1 MDLHVIKRDGTREPF
16 SKKKLELAIYKAI
29 VDSAA
34 PSELSEGYDANKI
47 ASKAATY
54 VEDTLKQ
61 PMMDY
66 QHEELTTEDVM
77 RVSEATLMR
86 MKYFDAARALILYR
100 DHNKPDIFRI
110 RTTFKPN
117 EYPELYKYVEA
128 IRHSYWLHT
137 EFNYTSDMQDI
148 NVNMTNAEKTAA
160 IRSMLAISQIEV
172 DVKTFW
178 GKIGDVL
185 PKPEIQAVG
194 ATFAEC
200 HVAGTEI
207 LTPQGWLDFRAV
219 TLDTDVVQY
228 DKYTGQM
235 TVTKPSNVV
244 NEPYKGEV
252 YRLENR
258 VTSAVLTPNHRMIFT
273 HKKSGEVVEK
283 HIKDIQSFHSEMMLP
298 VTGKLVGVDSS
309 LSTIDRIRIAIQSDG
324 STRYWRNKE
333 GTRISRGLAQGYQ
346 TYEISFNKERKKAR
360 FRQLLDD
367 SGLPYREFTV
377 SREGY
382 VKYELDMPLDY
393 DLKTFDW
400 VDLSD
405 KSSSWCN
412 EFIEELAEWDG
423 YRLDGKGNAK
433 NCLIKYST
441 TNKQCADVVQAVG
454 VCAGYKCHI
463 NTYSDTRKDTYS
475 DAYTVSFTKTN
486 LNSSMT
492 LKPTV
497 EQYDGSIHCVT
508 VPTGVIVTRYNDRV
522 LISGNSEVR
531 HADAYANL
539 LEILGLNEEFTQL
552 KNVPAIDQRIQ
563 YLRSALVKPTSN
575 EDYFYNVILF
585 SMLIENVSLFS
596 QFYILMSFNKH
607 KGYLKGISNA
617 ISGTSKEELIHA
629 QFGFDVVNIIKKENP
644 SWWTEETKAKILDM
658 VETAYAAE
666 LKILDWIFE
675 EGDFDYLT
683 KAECAAFLEY
693 RIHDSLKNVGINYQ
707 VSPELALTDI
717 KSKFEWFNVEM
728 TSTSLNDGFNKR
740 FTNYTKRET
749 AITKEDLF

>member
-16 SKKKLELAIYKAI
+16 SKQKLELAIYKAI

-66 QHEELTTEDVM
+66 HEELTTEDVM

-100 DHNKPDIFRI
+100 EHNKPDIFRR
-110 RTTFKPN
+110 RTTFKPY
-117 EYPELYKYVEA
+117 EYPALYKYVEA

-148 NVNMTNAEKTAA
+148 NVNMSNAEKTAA
-160 IRSMLAISQIEV
+160 TRSMLAISQIEV

-178 GKIGDVL
+178 GKIGEVL

-194 ATFAEC
+194 ATFAE
-200 HVAGTEI
+200 
-207 LTPQGWLDFRAV
+207 
-219 TLDTDVVQY
+219 
-228 DKYTGQM
+228 
-235 TVTKPSNVV
+235 
-244 NEPYKGEV
+244 
-252 YRLENR
+252 
-258 VTSAVLTPNHRMIFT
+258 
-273 HKKSGEVVEK
+273 
-283 HIKDIQSFHSEMMLP
+283 
-298 VTGKLVGVDSS
+298 
-309 LSTIDRIRIAIQSDG
+309 
-324 STRYWRNKE
+324 
-333 GTRISRGLAQGYQ
+333 
-346 TYEISFNKERKKAR
+346 
-360 FRQLLDD
+360 
-367 SGLPYREFTV
+367 
-377 SREGY
+377 
-382 VKYELDMPLDY
+382 
-393 DLKTFDW
+393 
-400 VDLSD
+400 
-405 KSSSWCN
+405 
-412 EFIEELAEWDG
+412 
-423 YRLDGKGNAK
+423 
-433 NCLIKYST
+433 
-441 TNKQCADVVQAVG
+441 
-454 VCAGYKCHI
+454 
-463 NTYSDTRKDTYS
+463 
-475 DAYTVSFTKTN
+475 
-486 LNSSMT
+486 
-492 LKPTV
+492 
-497 EQYDGSIHCVT
+497 
-508 VPTGVIVTRYNDRV
+508 
-522 LISGNSEVR
+522 SEVR

-552 KNVPAIDQRIQ
+552 KNVPAIDHRIQ
-563 YLRSALVKPTSN
+563 YLKSALVKPASN

-644 SWWTEETKAKILDM
+644 SWWTEETKARILDM
-658 VETAYAAE
+658 VKTAYEAE

-693 RIHDSLKNVGINYQ
+693 RIHDSLKNVGIDYQ